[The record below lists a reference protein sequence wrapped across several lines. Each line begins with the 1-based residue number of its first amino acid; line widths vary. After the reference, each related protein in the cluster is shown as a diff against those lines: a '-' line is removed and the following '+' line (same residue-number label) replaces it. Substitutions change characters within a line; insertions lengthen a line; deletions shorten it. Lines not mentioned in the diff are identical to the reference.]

1 MGEEKAFMK
10 LFLLSIFAL
19 ILASQV
25 AVSAPNSKPT
35 VAIYEA
41 SLRIEGHQPGE
52 LFDSL
57 MELADLMN
65 VEIDI
70 QSDADRYWESAEF
83 RVEGTPENVAAFKRE
98 YHHLRSEYLGQ

>member
-1 MGEEKAFMK
+1 MK

-25 AVSAPNSKPT
+25 AVSAPSSKPT
-35 VAIYEA
+35 VVVYEA
-41 SLRIEGHQPGE
+41 ALKIQGHQPGE

-57 MELADLMN
+57 MELADLMG

-70 QSDADRYWESAEF
+70 QSDVSDSGGYWESAEF
-83 RVEGTPENVAAFKRE
+83 RVEGSPANVAAFKRE